1 MPKELTPK
9 EELQV
14 LFGCVGVSLLCLWL
28 SGKIEDPWHTVL
40 YWGAVL
46 FALAAISALFGYVKS
61 CFRRAEEYDNRT
73 KTQKGDTR
81 YHPETGEVFESPRSN
96 RFNQWENTLAPL
108 WKGEFEATFSY
119 MSSKQ
124 ERTRRT
130 VKITCIEK
138 DYKDALYF
146 RGFCQLRNEVRTFA
160 LDRIK
165 TMLTIDGKKYD
176 LWEYVDG
183 KIRPDG
189 SQLAS

>member
-9 EELQV
+9 EQLQI
-14 LFGCVGVSLLCLWL
+14 LFGSIGVSLLCLWL
-28 SGKIEDPWHTVL
+28 SGKTEGTWHTVL
-40 YWGAVL
+40 YWGALL
-46 FALAAISALFGYVKS
+46 FALAAIAALFGYAKS

-73 KTQKGDTR
+73 KTQKGGTR
-81 YHPETGEVFESPRSN
+81 YNPETVEVLESPRSN
-96 RFNQWENTLAPL
+96 RFNLWEDTLTPL

-119 MSSKQ
+119 VSSKQ

-130 VKITCIEK
+130 VKVTSIEK

-165 TMLTIDGKKYD
+165 TKLTIDGKKYD
-176 LWEYVDG
+176 LWEYVNE
-183 KIRPDG
+183 KIG
-189 SQLAS
+189 A